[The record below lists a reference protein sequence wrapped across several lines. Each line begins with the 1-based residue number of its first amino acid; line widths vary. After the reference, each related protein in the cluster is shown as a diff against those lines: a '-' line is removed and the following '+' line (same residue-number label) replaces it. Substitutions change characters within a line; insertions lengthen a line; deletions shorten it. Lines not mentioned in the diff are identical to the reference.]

1 MVIRFDNIKN
11 EILKFDKVKVNK
23 LISEALQS
31 GDDPVAMLD
40 YIKDFLNDVGK
51 DFQDEKIFLPEL
63 VGIADTIESPMALI
77 TGEIKKRNTVVHS
90 LGKIAIGTVFGDI
103 HTMGKVMVA
112 TLLAASGFQVIDIGI
127 NVAAEKFV
135 EVVENEKIDILA
147 MSALLTTTAPE
158 QKKVIDMLKE
168 KKIREQVKIM
178 VGGGAITQEFAN
190 EIGADGYDPTAPGAV
205 ELAKRLLKVF

>member
-1 MVIRFDNIKN
+1 MPIYLDDIKN

-23 LISEALQS
+23 LISEALQA

-77 TGEIKKRNTVVHS
+77 IGEIKKRNTVVHS

-112 TLLAASGFQVIDIGI
+112 TLLAASGFQVIDLGI

-190 EIGADGYDPTAPGAV
+190 KIGADGYDPTAPGAV